1 MKTLITLGIL
11 GIIVAFSSFIAQDQ
25 LNSLGFLSGTW
36 KMENKENYENWKGV
50 NDSLL
55 EGSAYKMKA
64 GKKVTTEYFSI
75 KALSGKIIYQAR
87 VPNQNNGKAVDF
99 ELNENLRDK
108 YSFEN
113 LSHDFPKK
121 IQYTKLNDTT
131 IFVEVLGANDKGFS
145 YKMMKRK

>member
-1 MKTLITLGIL
+1 
-11 GIIVAFSSFIAQDQ
+11 
-25 LNSLGFLSGTW
+25 
-36 KMENKENYENWKGV
+36 MENKENYENWKAV

-64 GKKVTTEYFSI
+64 GQKVTTEYFSI
-75 KALSGKIIYQAR
+75 KARTGKIIYQAI
-87 VPNQNNGKAVDF
+87 VPDQNNGKAVDF
-99 ELNENLRDK
+99 ELNENLKNK

-121 IQYTKLNDTT
+121 IQYTRLNDTT

-145 YKMMKRK
+145 YKMMKCK

>member
-1 MKTLITLGIL
+1 MKTLIILGIL
-11 GIIVAFSSFIAQDQ
+11 VAFSSFIAQDQ
-25 LNSLGFLSGTW
+25 LNGLGFLSGTW
-36 KMENKENYENWKGV
+36 KMENKENYENWKAV

-64 GKKVTTEYFSI
+64 GQKVTTECFSI
-75 KALSGKIIYQAR
+75 KARPGKIIYQAI
-87 VPNQNNGKAVDF
+87 VPDQNNGKAVDF
-99 ELNENLRDK
+99 ELNENLKNK

-145 YKMMKRK
+145 YKMMKCK

>member
-11 GIIVAFSSFIAQDQ
+11 VAFSSFIAKDK
-25 LNSLGFLSGTW
+25 LNGLDFLAGIW
-36 KMENKENYENWKGV
+36 KTENKENYESWKV
-50 NDSLL
+50 INDSLL
-55 EGSAYKMKA
+55 EGNAYKMKA
-64 GKKVTTEYFSI
+64 GQKVVTEYFSI
-75 KALSGKIIYQAR
+75 KASSGKIVYQAT
-87 VPNQNNGKAVDF
+87 VPGQNNGRTINF
-99 ELNENLRDK
+99 ELNKSLKNK

-131 IFVEVLGANDKGFS
+131 IFVEVLGENDKGFS

>member
-1 MKTLITLGIL
+1 MKTLSTLSIL
-11 GIIVAFSSFIAQDQ
+11 IAFSSFIAQDK
-25 LNSLGFLSGTW
+25 LNGLGFLYGTW
-36 KMENKENYENWKGV
+36 KMENKENYENWKAV

-64 GKKVTTEYFSI
+64 GQKVTTEYFSI
-75 KALSGKIIYQAR
+75 KARTGKIIYQAI
-87 VPNQNNGKAVDF
+87 VPDQNNGKAVDF
-99 ELNENLRDK
+99 ELNENLKNK

-121 IQYTKLNDTT
+121 IQYTRLNDTT

-145 YKMMKRK
+145 YKMMKCK

>member
-11 GIIVAFSSFIAQDQ
+11 VAFSSFIAQDQ
-25 LNSLGFLSGTW
+25 LNGLGFLSGTW
-36 KMENKENYENWKGV
+36 KMENKENYENWKAV

-64 GKKVTTEYFSI
+64 GQKVTTEYFSI
-75 KALSGKIIYQAR
+75 KARPGKIIYQAI
-87 VPNQNNGKAVDF
+87 VPDQNNGKAVDF
-99 ELNENLRDK
+99 ELNENLKNK

-145 YKMMKRK
+145 YKMMKCK

>member
-1 MKTLITLGIL
+1 MKTLIILGIL
-11 GIIVAFSSFIAQDQ
+11 VAFSSFIAQDQ
-25 LNSLGFLSGTW
+25 LNGLGFLSGTW
-36 KMENKENYENWKGV
+36 KMENKENYENWKAV

-64 GKKVTTEYFSI
+64 GQKVTTEYFSI
-75 KALSGKIIYQAR
+75 KARPGKIIYQAI
-87 VPNQNNGKAVDF
+87 VPDQNNGKAVDF
-99 ELNENLRDK
+99 ELNENLKNK

-145 YKMMKRK
+145 YKMMKCK